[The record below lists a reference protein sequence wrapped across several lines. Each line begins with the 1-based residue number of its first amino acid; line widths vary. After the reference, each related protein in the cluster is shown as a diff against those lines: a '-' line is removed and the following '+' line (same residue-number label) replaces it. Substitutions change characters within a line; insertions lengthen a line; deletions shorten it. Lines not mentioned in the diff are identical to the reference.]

1 MYKKILVPLDGS
13 ELAEVALPAAEKL
26 AGQLG
31 SEITLVYVNESTKRL
46 EKDTDLIPAYLRK
59 IVESVKERDIQIKSV
74 ILSGNPAEQIV
85 EYADAENIG
94 LIVMATHGQSGIRRW
109 PLGSIADKVVRA
121 TTRPVLLIRA
131 RGPRPQVREYVT
143 PHKVLVPLDGSKEGE
158 AIIPY
163 IEEIASRIKLEVILL
178 QVLARGYGFLSYDV
192 DLTAEQMES
201 DEASA
206 AAYLNRVASRLKA
219 KGMAVITAAIL
230 SERIEP
236 SNPAEEIIRFADEQQ
251 VDVTAMTTHGR
262 SGVGRQVFGSVAER
276 ILREGN
282 TPLMLVRSP
291 KAKAEEYK

>member
-59 IVESVKERDIQIKSV
+59 IVESVKERDIQVKSV

-121 TTRPVLLIRA
+121 TTRTVLLIRA

>member
-1 MYKKILVPLDGS
+1 
-13 ELAEVALPAAEKL
+13 VALPAAEKL

-59 IVESVKERDIQIKSV
+59 IVESVKERDIQVKSV

-85 EYADAENIG
+85 EYADAENIS

-206 AAYLNRVASRLKA
+206 AVYLDGVASRLKA

-291 KAKAEEYK
+291 KAKAEKYK